1 MKKFA
6 LVPLFAI
13 ALVAGCQDQK
23 VVKEL
28 PVEPSIPSFSADL
41 AGESGFIASDESTV
55 CVAYKADLEAAKA
68 ANEADKVATFTAIIE
83 DACTN

>member
-6 LVPLFAI
+6 FVPLFAI

-23 VVKEL
+23 AAKEL

-41 AGESGFIASDESTV
+41 AGESGLVSSEESTV
-55 CVAYKADLEAAKA
+55 CSAYKADLEAAKT
-68 ANEADKVATFTAIIE
+68 ANDADKVATFTAIIE
-83 DACTN
+83 DACTI

>member
-6 LVPLFAI
+6 FVPLFAI

-23 VVKEL
+23 VAKEL
-28 PVEPSIPSFSADL
+28 PVEPSIPAFSA
-41 AGESGFIASDESTV
+41 EMSGDPNAIASEESTV
-55 CVAYKADLEAAKA
+55 CVAYKADLAAA
-68 ANEADKVATFTAIIE
+68 QTANDTEKVATFTAIIE

>member
-6 LVPLFAI
+6 FVPLFAI

-23 VVKEL
+23 VAKET
-28 PVEPSIPSFSADL
+28 PVEPNIPAFSADL
-41 AGESGFIASDESTV
+41 AGESGFIDTGESTV
-55 CVAYKADLEAAKA
+55 CVAYKADLAAAQA
-68 ANEADKVATFTAIIE
+68 ANDAGKVATFTAIIE